1 MSVPEN
7 GAGDPLRI
15 ARRLLAV
22 PTAPFHEDGVMACLR
37 GLLAAAGVPFRAD
50 RHGNLIARHR
60 RGRGPRWAL
69 VAHTD
74 HPGIEVTSVRG
85 TTARATVH
93 GTFLGGVLP
102 EALPGTRVRLHG
114 PDGAE
119 AGGVIRTVRMVRG
132 EKRVAIDLEGPA
144 VGQALGIGPGA
155 FGAFDLGGPRADR
168 RRISAVAVDDLI
180 GCATIV
186 AVLAAARAEGLPG
199 RIDGVFTRAEEVGF
213 VGTQLLAEDGALD
226 GARIVSL
233 EASRELPGAWA
244 GRGPVLRTGDRT
256 TVFHSGLEH
265 HLHAVAKDLEARVNG
280 FAFQRQ
286 LMSGGTCEATVFTA
300 HGLQATGLAYP
311 LLNYHNVTPEGGI
324 GREEVA
330 TADYLNGIRLLTEA
344 VRRGGADATFPR
356 YLRDLRKSTG
366 RYRRRLPA

>member
-1 MSVPEN
+1 VSPPVP
-7 GAGDPLRI
+7 AAADPLRI

-22 PTAPFHEDGVMACLR
+22 PTAPFHEGGVMDCLR
-37 GLLAAAGVPFRAD
+37 GLLAEAGVPFRAD

-60 RGRGPRWAL
+60 KGRRPSWAL

-74 HPGIEVTSVRG
+74 HPGIDVTAVRG
-85 TTARATVH
+85 AAVH

-102 EALPGTRVRLHG
+102 EALQGTRVRLHG
-114 PDGAE
+114 AEGAQGRGTI
-119 AGGVIRTVRMVRG
+119 AAVRMVRG
-132 EKRVAIDLEGPA
+132 EKRVTIDLDDPGTAPA
-144 VGQALGIGPGA
+144 RGITRGA
-155 FGAFDLGGPRADR
+155 FGTFDLGAVRADR
-168 RRISAVAVDDLI
+168 RRISAVAIDDLI

-186 AVLAAARAEGLPG
+186 AVLARFRAEGRPG

-213 VGTQLLAEDGALD
+213 IGAQLLAEDGLLE
-226 GARIVSL
+226 GARVVSL

-244 GRGPVLRTGDRT
+244 GRGPVLRAGDRA

-265 HLHAVAKDLEARVNG
+265 YLHGVAKDLAAREPG

-300 HGLQATGLAYP
+300 HGLPAAGLAYP

-324 GREEVA
+324 GREEIA
-330 TADYLNGIRLLTEA
+330 TGDYLNGIRLLVA
-344 VRRGGADATFPR
+344 AIGANGRGAEGTFPR
-356 YLRDLRKSTG
+356 YLRDLRRSTA